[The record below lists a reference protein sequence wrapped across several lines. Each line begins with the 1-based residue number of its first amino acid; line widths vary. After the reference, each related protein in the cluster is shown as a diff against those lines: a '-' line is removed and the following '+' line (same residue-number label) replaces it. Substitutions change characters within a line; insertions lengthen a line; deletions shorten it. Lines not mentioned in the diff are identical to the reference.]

1 MVMFA
6 SYCQAVESYDSDVL
20 ALRFQRYY
28 AAGDAES
35 TEHVCALVGQP
46 GVCEPSAHSF
56 AAEPSALQHFQ
67 DAAAAAAAAGP
78 PESLSLGWVTFAAM
92 DAPPAPAVLGSIAP
106 PAGGGVEAGRPQSSG
121 MEFQPA
127 VGHLTF
133 IRLPLVKT
141 PESS

>member
-1 MVMFA
+1 MAARLLKGAMHTCIDNA
-6 SYCQAVESYDSDVL
+6 RIEKAVESYDSDVL

-35 TEHVCALVGQP
+35 TEH
-46 GVCEPSAHSF
+46 
-56 AAEPSALQHFQ
+56 

-133 IRLPLVKT
+133 IRLPL
-141 PESS
+141 